1 MPFSLP
7 QRSFVYAFLLHYPN
21 DVFSMNNWLI
31 HCITRKI
38 KSEDILNGSNLLV
51 CAKKKEN
58 DALFMQLLLMHG
70 LWRSNHFENL
80 EMLSPQSEVKINYPE
95 VNEMVPENWIAIFH
109 AIRAHS
115 KKSAYDM
122 YRSLFCLVCTH
133 LAHFGCKAGFFFFS
147 CCVVIFLIWR
157 YFLVSYCYI
166 IVGITWAL
174 CFDIFPGTCK
184 NAKQSLWSDLFSRC
198 CRLS

>member
-133 LAHFGCKAGFFFFS
+133 LAHFGCKAGFFFFFVLRRHIPYLTLLP
-147 CCVVIFLIWR
+147 CFLLL
-157 YFLVSYCYI
+157 YYCGHYM
-166 IVGITWAL
+166 G
-174 CFDIFPGTCK
+174 
-184 NAKQSLWSDLFSRC
+184 SLLRH
-198 CRLS
+198 LSWHL